1 MASLKEAV
9 AILRRG
15 GLVGYPTES
24 FFALGADATD
34 TKAIRLIYTVK
45 AREKNKPIALIA
57 SDFRQVKRFFIMSVA
72 EERLTKLH
80 WPGALTIVLKPRK
93 AIAARALGA
102 SKIGVRVPRHAGARN
117 LAKRLG
123 RPIAATSLNI
133 SGRPAMKSRKEVART
148 FPGLALLSGA
158 CGPSRKPS
166 TVVMMQG
173 TAIKILR
180 PGAVIV

>member
-9 AILRRG
+9 KILKRG

-24 FFALGADATD
+24 FFALGADATNA
-34 TKAIRLIYTVK
+34 KAVRLIFTVK

-57 SDFRQVKRFFIMSVA
+57 SDLGQVKRFFIMSLA
-72 EERLTKLH
+72 EQRLAKRY
-80 WPGALTIVLKPRK
+80 WPGALTILLRPKK

-102 SKIGVRVPRHAGARN
+102 ASIGVRVPRHAGARN

-123 RPIAATSLNI
+123 RPIAATSLNMA
-133 SGRPAMKSRKEVART
+133 GQPAMKSRTEVAQVFR
-148 FPGLALLSGA
+148 GLALLSGA

-166 TVVMMQG
+166 TVI
-173 TAIKILR
+173 AIQRGQSRVLR
-180 PGAVIV
+180 SGAVSV